1 MHKSTLVYLFSLL
14 IFSGGCYAEETV
26 FTPEGKVW
34 RYEGS
39 EATSMEMVFK
49 KDGVLEFRNGFDW
62 LSPAK
67 WNYTPQ
73 QNELMIILEKATK
86 EDLKNFTKE
95 VSWKKN
101 RPYAFPKKV
110 NEVRREVVY
119 TFPSKILFLGF
130 VFEQQDLNIS
140 NKENN

>member
-1 MHKSTLVYLFSLL
+1 MHKSIQVYLFSLL
-14 IFSGGCYAEETV
+14 LFSSGCYAEGTV

-39 EATSMEMVFK
+39 EVGSIEMVFK

-67 WNYTPQ
+67 WKYSSQ
-73 QNELMIILEKATK
+73 ENELKVILEKARE
-86 EDLKNFTKE
+86 EDLKNLKKE
-95 VSWKKN
+95 VSRKKN